1 MVPNSN
7 YGLAMGMAGQMLGT
21 IVLGVLVGDWLDS
34 AEPSRN
40 GQLWGGL
47 VGTVL
52 ATVMVVRQARKNQGS

>member
-1 MVPNSN
+1 
-7 YGLAMGMAGQMLGT
+7 MGMAGQMLGT
-21 IVLGVLVGDWLDS
+21 IVLGVFVGDWLDS

-52 ATVMVVRQARKNQGS
+52 AIVLVIRQASKNQGS

>member
-1 MVPNSN
+1 
-7 YGLAMGMAGQMLGT
+7 MGMAGQMLGT
-21 IVLGVLVGDWLDS
+21 IVLGVFVGDWLDS

-52 ATVMVVRQARKNQGS
+52 ATVLVVRQARKNQGS

>member
-1 MVPNSN
+1 MASKSN

-21 IVLGVLVGDWLDS
+21 IALGVLVGDWLDS
-34 AEPSRN
+34 AEPSGN

-52 ATVMVVRQARKNQGS
+52 ATVLVVRQARKNQGS

>member
-1 MVPNSN
+1 MAPNSN

-34 AEPSRN
+34 AEPSRD

-52 ATVMVVRQARKNQGS
+52 ATVMVGRQARKNQGS

>member
-21 IVLGVLVGDWLDS
+21 IVLGVLVGDWLYS
-34 AEPSRN
+34 AEPSHN

>member
-1 MVPNSN
+1 MASNSN

-34 AEPSRN
+34 SEPSRH

-52 ATVMVVRQARKNQGS
+52 ATVLVVRQARKNQGS

>member
-1 MVPNSN
+1 MAPKSN

-21 IVLGVLVGDWLDS
+21 IVLGVFVGDWLDS
-34 AEPSRN
+34 AEPSIN

-52 ATVMVVRQARKNQGS
+52 ATLLVVRQARKNQGS

>member
-34 AEPSRN
+34 AEPSHN
-40 GQLWGGL
+40 GQLCGGL

>member
-1 MVPNSN
+1 MASKSN
-7 YGLAMGMAGQMLGT
+7 FGLAMGMAGQMLGT

-34 AEPSRN
+34 SEPSRN

-52 ATVMVVRQARKNQGS
+52 ATVLVVRQARKNQGS

>member
-7 YGLAMGMAGQMLGT
+7 YGPAMGMAGQMLGT

-34 AEPSRN
+34 AEPSHN

>member
-34 AEPSRN
+34 AELSHN

>member
-1 MVPNSN
+1 MASQSN
-7 YGLAMGMAGQMLGT
+7 YGLAMGMAGQRLGT

-34 AEPSRN
+34 SEPSRN

-52 ATVMVVRQARKNQGS
+52 ATVLVVRQARKNQGS